1 MKEQF
6 FDFDYEEPKK
16 ELNKYDERRIAL
28 KKEYDKLI
36 QEEVNENN
44 FRKRILEFNSGI
56 YYVLFSH
63 RIFDK
68 FPVYDDERNLID
80 HKFEPKLF
88 YLLYDGNFIV
98 TLNIDN
104 DLCFQ
109 INRFQMCKLPQ
120 VDKQLEYYKIK
131 LKSENIEHRF
141 GYVPNYPSINQVK
154 INQKL
159 MGL

>member
-1 MKEQF
+1 MEEQF

-56 YYVLFSH
+56 YYIIFSD

-80 HKFEPKLF
+80 HEFEPRLF

-104 DLCFQ
+104 YLCFQ

-141 GYVPNYPSINQVK
+141 GYVPDYPSINQVK